1 MVFGLTL
8 MAALF
13 VAGSPASA
21 QTADSTRVDAAPD
34 PPREGVS
41 WIVLPSAF
49 YTPETGIAGG
59 VAGQAVF
66 RRGEGRRPSTLSGV
80 LTVTQNEQLI
90 SEVLFERYLSA
101 YRLSGK
107 VGLTRWP
114 DSFYGVGDNLPASA
128 KEAYTARILNGHL
141 EVQRAVG
148 RALRL
153 GAQFDA
159 RQDRFLEV
167 EPDGQLAAGGI
178 PGSRSYRVVGVGWL
192 ADWDTRDN
200 LFAARRGVFY
210 RVSGVVHPS
219 VLGSDF
225 TMGKYLVDLRHYI
238 PLGETRAL
246 AVQAYGSFTVGT
258 SPFAM
263 LPMLGGPRLMRG
275 YLRTRYRDRHML
287 ILQAEVRIP
296 VWWRF
301 RAVVFGGAGDVAPR
315 PESFRVRDVK
325 WSGGGGLRFAVS
337 PDERIH
343 LRLDYGFGAAGSK
356 LYVTVNEAI

>member
-1 MVFGLTL
+1 MPFVNEPE
-8 MAALF
+8 AAAQASDSAR
-13 VAGSPASA
+13 VAAS
-21 QTADSTRVDAAPD
+21 SDA
-34 PPREGVS
+34 PPKRVS

-66 RRGEGRRPSTLSGV
+66 RSRAAVRPSTLSGV
-80 LTVTQNEQLI
+80 LTLTQNEQI
-90 SEVLFERYLSA
+90 VSEVLFERYLSA
-101 YRLSGK
+101 YRVSGK

-114 DSFYGVGDNLPASA
+114 DSFYGVGDDLPASA
-128 KEAYTARILNGHL
+128 KEAYTARILLGHV
-141 EVQRAVG
+141 EVQRGFG

-153 GAQFDA
+153 GVQADL
-159 RQDRFLEV
+159 RQDRFLEID
-167 EPDGQLAAGGI
+167 PDGQLATGRI
-178 PGSRSYRVVGVGWL
+178 PGSRSHRVVGLGWL

-210 RVSGVVHPS
+210 RASGVVHPA

-225 TMGKYLVDLRHYI
+225 TMGKYLLDLRHYV
-238 PLGETRAL
+238 PLGGTRAL

-287 ILQAEVRIP
+287 ILQAEVRLP

-301 RAVVFGGAGDVAPR
+301 RVVAFGGAGDVAPR
-315 PESFRVRDVK
+315 LESFRVRDVK
-325 WSGGGGLRFAVS
+325 WSGGGGLRFAIS

-343 LRLDYGFGAAGSK
+343 LRVDYGFGADGSK
-356 LYVTVNEAI
+356 LYITVNEAI